1 MKAKCSAIY
10 RVVMKRIRLWQ
21 GFCRRGIPI
30 ATARVFS
37 RTLTGRTGQKR
48 GPSDGGMAAQQYD
61 LVSRDKTGDSWVKAL
76 RKQTMEK
83 RMALARLLVV
93 FIEALAISWA
103 LLYLGRYFEWQ
114 WAREAGGSVLG
125 TVLCEW

>member
-1 MKAKCSAIY
+1 
-10 RVVMKRIRLWQ
+10 
-21 GFCRRGIPI
+21 
-30 ATARVFS
+30 
-37 RTLTGRTGQKR
+37 
-48 GPSDGGMAAQQYD
+48 MAAQQYD

-103 LLYLGRYFEWQ
+103 LLYLGEVLRVAVG
-114 WAREAGGSVLG
+114 ARGRWLRIGDRAV
-125 TVLCEW
+125 